1 MPHIRS
7 SKSLLALAFAVAL
20 AGHTL
25 PAAADVQGI
34 FKMGYDFGGDEMV
47 TVPFTDGSTKTIK
60 SNEGFYLGG
69 GVAFLNRDRTWE
81 LDLTLAYKFKL
92 INASNGDVTWSTV
105 PFEALAFYRF
115 DYLRLGGGVAYH
127 INPRLEGTGIASNLD
142 IKFKD
147 ALGGIVQVDWLI
159 TENVALG
166 LRYTFLEYE
175 AKAPFTGTAKSD
187 GAGVTFSWNFF

>member
-1 MPHIRS
+1 MPHIRLS
-7 SKSLLALAFAVAL
+7 RSLLAPAFAVAL

-47 TVPFTDGSTKTIK
+47 TVPFSDGSAKTIK
-60 SNEGFYLGG
+60 ANEGFYLGG
-69 GVAFLNRDRTWE
+69 GVAFLNEERTWE

-92 INASNGDVTWSTV
+92 INASNGDVTWSSV
-105 PFEALAFYRF
+105 PFEALLFYRW
-115 DYLRLGGGVAYH
+115 DYFRLGGGVAYH
-127 INPRLEGTGIASNLD
+127 INPRLEGTGVASALD

>member
-1 MPHIRS
+1 MSHIRLS
-7 SKSLLALAFAVAL
+7 DSLVALAFAVAL

-34 FKMGYDFGGDEMV
+34 FKLGYDFGGDEMV

-60 SNEGFYLGG
+60 ANEGFYLGG
-69 GVAFLNRDRTWE
+69 GVAFLDRDRTWE

-105 PFEALAFYRF
+105 PFEALVFYRF
-115 DYLRLGGGVAYH
+115 DHVRLGGGVAYH
-127 INPRLEGTGIASNLD
+127 ISPRLEGTGVASALD

-147 ALGGIVQVDWLI
+147 ALGGIAQVDWLI